1 MATMDEYIEQL
12 LAEIYPDNPTLHDV
26 VQNILDEPIS
36 DSVKARLLK
45 PLQPGKYRPSPPPRV
60 AKQRA
65 KERKRKALEEEF
77 DPILAQVPHK
87 SLRSAVVAKQQEQYL
102 DDILDFSFDKKEA
115 KTDELVFKQT
125 PWALGNFL
133 RGWQMDVPK
142 GHPQGAD
149 PRAFLEDAELLIQ
162 KKLEEEL
169 KALKGGLKFQLALKV
184 DLEKANPD
192 GSEQYT
198 DPVLRHK
205 QEAVL
210 QKSEIKAALHQA
222 IPRVQETL
230 EKWTQRGSGWA
241 VDQVHTLWLDIA
253 RYQPLRGGSYI
264 PLPAAVKNKKAVVNV
279 KNKDDHCLRWA
290 LRAAL
295 FQVAKDPQR
304 PTKYPTEDGLDFT
317 GIDAPTPI
325 SQIPKV
331 EWQNDLAINVFGWDK
346 GVIVHHISNQPEDMP
361 RTNLLLIEKA
371 GKFHYTW
378 IKNLSRLLYDQSKH
392 REKKHFCERCL
403 HGYSREDLLENHKPE
418 CQGIGQTAV
427 RVEMPEE
434 GKNKLTFQN
443 HHKQLPAPYIIYA
456 DFEALTT
463 KVEGPELDPTK
474 SNTQRTQQHEAC
486 SYCYIVVR
494 CDGQTEKPVEYRGPN
509 AAEHLLRA
517 LKDEESKIKGVLANK
532 KAMRMTRE
540 DWRVYNTATK
550 CHVCDLPLLRAQH
563 RDATDLYD
571 VTSGL
576 YRGLAHRKCAYD
588 DYERRRRREAA
599 LRAEG
604 LPSPPRYTV
613 ADVFCDGDD
622 IDLPEPG
629 LVASQ
634 PLPARRESFRSA
646 RPRGGE
652 VCYTVADVFC
662 DGDDIDLPEPGLVA
676 SQPLPARR
684 ESFRSA
690 RPRGGEVCYT
700 VADVFCDG
708 DDIDL
713 PEPGLVA
720 SQPLPARRES
730 FRSARPRGGEVCYTV
745 ADVFCDGDDIDL
757 PEPGLVASQ
766 PLPARR
772 ESFRSARPRGGEVCY
787 TVADVFCDGDDIDL
801 PEPGLVASQPLP
813 ARRESFRSARPRGGE
828 VCYTVADVFCDG
840 DDIDLPEP
848 GLVASQPLPARR
860 ESFRPSPA
868 RGAQIPP
875 VGVDGL
881 DIDAAKE
888 QQDCLVCQES
898 LIREQFVDA
907 VRDHCHITG
916 RFRGAA
922 HNACNLKLRLNPKT
936 TSIPVVFHNL
946 RGYDSHLL
954 MQAISKIKPPE
965 DEGEELTDRQE
976 LEKYLQEERD
986 YKLSCIPNNTEKYIS
1001 FSLGQLRFIDSAQF
1015 LLASLAKLV
1024 AANSPE
1030 AFQITARYEPDRQK
1044 RQLLLRKGVYPYEFM
1059 DSWERFEAAQLPP
1072 KEAFYSKL
1080 SDEHIS
1086 DSDYAHAQQVW
1097 KTFECRT
1104 LGDYTD
1110 LYSRTDVLLLAD
1122 VFENFRKTCQKQY
1135 GLDPAHY
1142 YTSPGLSWDALLKK
1156 TRVELELLTDYD
1168 QHLFIEKG
1176 VRGGISM
1183 VSKRHA
1189 RANNPA
1195 VEGYDPE
1202 KPNSHI
1208 LYLDANNLYGWA
1220 MSQPLPTGGFQWVE
1234 DCDRLA
1240 DSVKNLPADGAEGYI
1255 LEVDLEYPQGLHDE
1269 HNSYPLAPER
1279 MVVQKEWMSDYQQEL
1294 LGVGVAP
1301 TEVEK
1306 LVPNLRDKE
1315 RYVLHYRNLQLY
1327 LSLGMRVKKVHRAL
1341 RFEQSPWMELYI
1353 RMNTELRKVATSD
1366 FEKDLYK
1373 LMNNAVFGKTMENL
1387 RRRVNV
1393 KLVRAHEED
1402 KLRRLIASPS
1412 FARAN
1417 IFDNDLAAV
1426 QMHKS
1431 RLVLNRPVYVGMS
1444 VLDLSKSL
1452 MYDFYYN
1459 QMKAQYGD
1467 RVELLYT
1474 DTDSLLLE
1482 IQTEDVYS
1490 DMSEHQSLYDT
1501 SDYPEDHPLHSK
1513 VNKKVLGKM
1522 KDECAGRAIEEY
1534 VGLRPKMY
1542 SILEASGACIKKAKG
1557 VKKNVVKKHIRHEQY
1572 REALFG
1578 KKTFRHSMDVLRSEK
1593 HHIYGLHL
1601 NKVSLSPFDSKRWI
1615 AENGVDTLAYGHK
1628 DAQPAG
1634 AAEMDAYID
1643 ELLSDVWESHQE
1655 AAACQKVPPEAP
1667 LGRIHVVEH
1676 YRPANSRARAR
1687 RAWWQ
1692 IDQADTPEETIWRQW
1707 LSCAALLP
1715 ALQADKE
1722 SEHRRWRG
1730 VLPPWGRSV
1739 DGGPLKRD
1747 FVPLIEPLW
1756 HLLAACQSALSPHH
1770 SGQQWPQG
1778 AFSPT
1783 PATAHL
1789 GSSAV
1794 LVPADARIAVQP
1806 RCGWSVPR
1814 RPGPCECPHDHA

>member
-1 MATMDEYIEQL
+1 MDEYIEQL
-12 LAEIYPDNPTLHDV
+12 LAEMPDNQSTLHDV
-26 VQNILDEPIS
+26 VKNILDEPIS

-192 GSEQYT
+192 GSEEYT

-222 IPRVQETL
+222 FPRVQETL

-576 YRGLAHRKCAYD
+576 YRGLAHRKCAYVELMGGEPA
-588 DYERRRRREAA
+588 ERQSKGKLDIDAA
-599 LRAEG
+599 KEQQDCLVCQESLLTDGGDA
-604 LPSPPRYTV
+604 PPWRPGGAVCYTA

-629 LVASQ
+629 
-634 PLPARRESFRSA
+634 PRPARRRRESFRPS
-646 RPRGGE
+646 RPRGAQIPPVCEE
-652 VCYTVADVFC
+652 VCYTAADVFC
-662 DGDDIDLPEPGLVA
+662 DGDDIDLPEPG
-676 SQPLPARR
+676 PRPARRRR
-684 ESFRSA
+684 ESFLPS
-690 RPRGGEVCYT
+690 RPRGAQIPPVCEEVCYT
-700 VADVFCDG
+700 AADVFCDG
-708 DDIDL
+708 D
-713 PEPGLVA
+713 
-720 SQPLPARRES
+720 
-730 FRSARPRGGEVCYTV
+730 
-745 ADVFCDGDDIDL
+745 
-757 PEPGLVASQ
+757 
-766 PLPARR
+766 
-772 ESFRSARPRGGEVCY
+772 
-787 TVADVFCDGDDIDL
+787 
-801 PEPGLVASQPLP
+801 
-813 ARRESFRSARPRGGE
+813 
-828 VCYTVADVFCDG
+828 
-840 DDIDLPEP
+840 
-848 GLVASQPLPARR
+848 
-860 ESFRPSPA
+860 
-868 RGAQIPP
+868 
-875 VGVDGL
+875 DGL

-1030 AFQITARYEPDRQK
+1030 AFQITARYEPDHQK

-1110 LYSRTDVLLLAD
+1110 LYSRPDVLLLAD
-1122 VFENFRKTCQKQY
+1122 VFENFRKMCQKQY

-1176 VRGGISM
+1176 MRGGISM

-1202 KPNSHI
+1202 KSNSHI

-1756 HLLAACQSALSPHH
+1756 HLLDACQSALSPHH

>member
-1 MATMDEYIEQL
+1 MDEYIEQL
-12 LAEIYPDNPTLHDV
+12 LAEMPDNQSTLHDV
-26 VQNILDEPIS
+26 VKNILDEPIS

-192 GSEQYT
+192 GSEEYT

-222 IPRVQETL
+222 FPRVQETL

-576 YRGLAHRKCAYD
+576 YRGLAHRKCAYVELMGGEPA
-588 DYERRRRREAA
+588 ERQSKGKLDIDAA
-599 LRAEG
+599 KEQQDCLVCQESLLTDGGDA
-604 LPSPPRYTV
+604 PPWRPGGAVCYTA

-629 LVASQ
+629 
-634 PLPARRESFRSA
+634 PRPARRRRESFRPS
-646 RPRGGE
+646 RPRGAQIPPVCEE
-652 VCYTVADVFC
+652 VCYTAADVFC
-662 DGDDIDLPEPGLVA
+662 DGDDIDLPEPG
-676 SQPLPARR
+676 PRPARRRR
-684 ESFRSA
+684 ESFLPS
-690 RPRGGEVCYT
+690 RPRGAQIPPVCEEVCYT
-700 VADVFCDG
+700 AADVFCDG
-708 DDIDL
+708 D
-713 PEPGLVA
+713 
-720 SQPLPARRES
+720 
-730 FRSARPRGGEVCYTV
+730 
-745 ADVFCDGDDIDL
+745 
-757 PEPGLVASQ
+757 
-766 PLPARR
+766 
-772 ESFRSARPRGGEVCY
+772 
-787 TVADVFCDGDDIDL
+787 
-801 PEPGLVASQPLP
+801 
-813 ARRESFRSARPRGGE
+813 
-828 VCYTVADVFCDG
+828 
-840 DDIDLPEP
+840 
-848 GLVASQPLPARR
+848 
-860 ESFRPSPA
+860 
-868 RGAQIPP
+868 
-875 VGVDGL
+875 DGL

-1030 AFQITARYEPDRQK
+1030 AFQITARYEPDHQK

-1122 VFENFRKTCQKQY
+1122 VFENFRKMCQKQY

-1176 VRGGISM
+1176 MRGGISM

-1202 KPNSHI
+1202 KSNSHI

-1756 HLLAACQSALSPHH
+1756 HLLDACQSALSPHH